1 MTEDCKLTRSNTVH
15 RHEPPIT
22 NDPILVLHKD
32 EEKGYVMVSKPGS
45 VVSSFDL
52 KSYPVPSGVVRPSG
66 SVGPFVRDA
75 ETSPCMPQDDT
86 SATPSWKSCSPTT
99 ASSVTVS

>member
-1 MTEDCKLTRSNTVH
+1 MRSNTVH

-45 VVSSFDL
+45 VVSASA
-52 KSYPVPSGVVRPSG
+52 SY
-66 SVGPFVRDA
+66 
-75 ETSPCMPQDDT
+75 DT
-86 SATPSWKSCSPTT
+86 SFYLYAISTRMPWGHGTRR
-99 ASSVTVS
+99 

>member
-1 MTEDCKLTRSNTVH
+1 MQADGSNTVH

-45 VVSSFDL
+45 VVSSL
-52 KSYPVPSGVVRPSG
+52 GRPLRFILLFRLWI
-66 SVGPFVRDA
+66 PW
-75 ETSPCMPQDDT
+75 EPC
-86 SATPSWKSCSPTT
+86 TT
-99 ASSVTVS
+99 C